1 MRPGGSSRAMSTQ
14 AEIDRL
20 VEALGDEAPSCLAP
34 RNGGRDGKSG
44 HDGASEAG
52 KGKWESVSRSD
63 KSVFMLERGAVAGY
77 VVRHN
82 ALQASGR
89 SPKK

>member
-1 MRPGGSSRAMSTQ
+1 MSTQ

-20 VEALGDEAPSCLAP
+20 VEALGDEAPSCPPFRGA
-34 RNGGRDGKSG
+34 R

-63 KSVFMLERGAVAGY
+63 KSVFMLERGAVAG
-77 VVRHN
+77 
-82 ALQASGR
+82 
-89 SPKK
+89 